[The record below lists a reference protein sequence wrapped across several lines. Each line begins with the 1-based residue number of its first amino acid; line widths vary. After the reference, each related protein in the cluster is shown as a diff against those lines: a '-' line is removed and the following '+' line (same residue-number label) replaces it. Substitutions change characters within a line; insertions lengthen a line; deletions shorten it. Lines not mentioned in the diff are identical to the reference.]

1 MRIITR
7 KALSRRTALKGMGA
21 MVALPFLDSMVPA
34 LTPLARTA
42 AAPAIPRLGFVYAPN
57 GMFLPNFHPAGE
69 GGRNYAMTRILRPLE
84 AYREQMVVV
93 TGLSNRGIVSPNEGG
108 GVHTR
113 AHGGWLS
120 GVLPKRTE
128 GADIQ
133 AGKTVD
139 QYAAD
144 VLGADTSL
152 RSLELTTESNFTVG
166 NCENGYSCTYQN
178 STSWRSPTTPLPHE
192 RDPRVVFQRLFGD
205 GGSVDTRLAQMQTD
219 RSILDSVTESINQ
232 LERQLGQ
239 SDRAAVEEYLNAVR
253 EIERRIQLAEENNAS
268 TPLPALDQPAGVPD
282 EYDEHVE
289 MLFDMLAL
297 AYQADV
303 TRVSCFQMARELS
316 GRTYPNI
323 GVPEAHHS
331 ISHHQLQPHNIEQY
345 TKINTHHVSLFS
357 KLIERMHNIPDG
369 DGTLLD
375 HTIMLYGTG
384 MGDGDHHTPYN
395 LPVILVG
402 GGGGTLEGGR
412 HMKYEMDTP
421 FMNLGLTLL
430 DKVGVELDRIS
441 DSTGRLT
448 DL

>member
-1 MRIITR
+1 MNIVTK
-7 KALSRRTALKGMGA
+7 KALSRREALRGMGA
-21 MVALPFLDSMVPA
+21 MMALPFLDSMVPA
-34 LTPLARTA
+34 LTPLAQTA

-69 GGRNYAMTRILRPLE
+69 GGRGFAMTPILHPLE

-93 TGLSNRGIVSPNEGG
+93 TGLSNNGIVSPNEGG

-128 GADIQ
+128 GADIE

-144 VLGADTSL
+144 VLGKETSL
-152 RSLELTTESNFTVG
+152 RSLELTTDSNFTVG

-205 GGSVDTRLAQMQTD
+205 GGSVEARLAQMQTD
-219 RSILDSVTESINQ
+219 RSILDSVMESINQ
-232 LERQLGQ
+232 LERRLGQ

-253 EIERRIQLAEENNAS
+253 EIERRIQRTEENSAT
-268 TPLPALDQPAGVPD
+268 TPLPTADQPAGVPD
-282 EYDEHVE
+282 AYDEHVE

-316 GRTYPNI
+316 GRTYPDI

-331 ISHHQLQPHNIEQY
+331 VSHHQLNPHNIEQY

-357 KLIERMHNIPDG
+357 KLIERMHNTPDG

-402 GGGGTLEGGR
+402 GGCGKLAGGR

-430 DKVGVELDRIS
+430 DKVDVHLDRIS
-441 DSTGRLT
+441 DSTGRLA

>member
-1 MRIITR
+1 MNFVTK
-7 KALSRRTALKGMGA
+7 KALSRREALRGMGA

-34 LTPLARTA
+34 LTPLAGTA

-69 GGRNYAMTRILRPLE
+69 GGTGYAMTPILRPLE

-93 TGLSNRGIVSPNEGG
+93 TGLSNSELVSPNEGG

-128 GADIQ
+128 GADIL

-144 VLGADTSL
+144 VLGAETSL

-205 GGSVDTRLAQMQTD
+205 GGSVEARLAQMQTD
-219 RSILDSVTESINQ
+219 RSILDSVTESIGQ
-232 LERQLGQ
+232 LERQLGLR
-239 SDRAAVEEYLNAVR
+239 DRTAVEEYLDAVR
-253 EIERRIQLAEENNAS
+253 EIERRIQLTEQNNAL
-268 TPLPALDQPAGVPD
+268 TPLPSVDQPAGVPD
-282 EYDEHVE
+282 EYEEHVE
-289 MLFDMLAL
+289 MLFDMLVL

-303 TRVSCFQMARELS
+303 TRVSCIQMARELS

-331 ISHHQLQPHNIEQY
+331 VSHHQLNPHNIEQY

-357 KLIERMHNIPDG
+357 KLIERMHNTPDG

-402 GGGGTLEGGR
+402 GGCGKLEGGR
-412 HMKYEMDTP
+412 HMKYDINTP

-430 DKVGVELDRIS
+430 DKVGVHLDRIS